1 MAASPKK
8 RKVLIIDDNET
19 TRAVLRMIIQGDHFD
34 VIGEAASGSA
44 GLERVRR
51 MKPDIVCLDISMPD
65 ADGLD
70 ILQEIKQ
77 AMKDVAVLMVTAS
90 NDVKTVRTAIER
102 GASGFIIKPFN
113 TGTVLDTLEST
124 AAKLRELKY

>member
-1 MAASPKK
+1 MAVVKK
-8 RKVLIIDDNET
+8 KLDVLIIDDNET

-34 VIGEAASGSA
+34 VVGEAASGSA

-51 MKPDIVCLDISMPD
+51 LRPDIVCLDISMPD

-70 ILQEIKQ
+70 ILQEIKNESKG
-77 AMKDVAVLMVTAS
+77 MSVLMVTAS
-90 NDVKTVRTAIER
+90 NDLKTVTTAIER

-113 TGTVLDTLEST
+113 SGTVLDTLEST
-124 AAKLRELKY
+124 AAKLRDMKV

>member
-1 MAASPKK
+1 MATVIKK
-8 RKVLIIDDNET
+8 LNVLIIDDNET

-34 VIGEAASGSA
+34 VIGEATTGSA
-44 GLERVRR
+44 GLDRVRR

-70 ILQEIKQ
+70 ILQEIKNESKGT
-77 AMKDVAVLMVTAS
+77 MVLMVTAS
-90 NDVKTVRTAIER
+90 NDLKTVQTAIER

-113 TGTVLDTLEST
+113 SGTVLDTLENT
-124 AAKLRELKY
+124 VAKLREQKP